1 MTTLQTH
8 GVWSIVVAGGS
19 GRRFGSAKQFEPL
32 DETSGAPRVVDQA
45 VAVAAA
51 VGPVVLVVPGP
62 DLDEIAVDLIERSG
76 AGHSVTVVAG
86 GDSRTAS
93 VRCGLDRV
101 PDSAT
106 VICVHDAARPFATPA
121 LFEAVIAAIG
131 DQVVA
136 AVPGV
141 AVTDTI
147 KVVDADS
154 MVLDTPARHSLV
166 AVQTPQAFSADVL
179 RAAHRRAA
187 EAEHEGTDDAALVEW
202 MTDQHGESARIAV
215 VDGEADNRKIT
226 HRDDLDWARR
236 YWAQHRSQ
244 H

>member
-1 MTTLQTH
+1 MSTLRAQ

-32 DETSGAPRVVDQA
+32 DETTGAPRVVDQA
-45 VAVAAA
+45 VAVAAG
-51 VGPVVLVVPGP
+51 VGPVVLVVPEADVDEAAA
-62 DLDEIAVDLIERSG
+62 DLAERAS
-76 AGHSVTVVAG
+76 AGHRVMVVAG

-101 PDSAT
+101 PDSAGI
-106 VICVHDAARPFATPA
+106 VCVHDAARPFATPA

-131 DQVVA
+131 DEVMAV
-136 AVPGV
+136 VPGV

-166 AVQTPQAFSADVL
+166 AVQTPQAFSAAVL
-179 RAAHRRAA
+179 RAAHRLAA
-187 EAEHEGTDDAALVEW
+187 EADHEGTDDASLVEW
-202 MTDQHGESARIAV
+202 MADQRGEPAGVAV

-236 YWAQHRSQ
+236 YWAQRRSE